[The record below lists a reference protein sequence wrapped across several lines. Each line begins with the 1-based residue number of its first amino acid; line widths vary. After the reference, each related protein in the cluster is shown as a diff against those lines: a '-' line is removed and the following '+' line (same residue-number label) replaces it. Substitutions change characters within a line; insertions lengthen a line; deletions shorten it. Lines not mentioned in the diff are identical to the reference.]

1 MHSFCLCMA
10 LTATFKSGGELVQMS
25 ITPTILHRLPQIR
38 CQIMQKYIIL
48 ATIHK
53 HYHAVNISKVIA
65 IFLKGSVT
73 FCDVF
78 IFMRGELRFRQFCLS
93 FDPLNSI
100 FHSSVTN
107 IFLALTQIF
116 GQNLQQNIFSK
127 TS

>member
-78 IFMRGELRFRQFCLS
+78 IFMR
-93 FDPLNSI
+93 D
-100 FHSSVTN
+100 SSVTN